1 MQFYDEIVNFEVL
14 RSENSGSRQQLL
26 FEAKLQ
32 RQNAPVTAAAP
43 LTAPPLKPNRA
54 ILLYAAS
61 EGDSN
66 MLYAAGFFV
75 PDPFIYF
82 QHKNIRFVVM

>member
-1 MQFYDEIVNFEVL
+1 MFDAKRAKGLAAVPAL
-14 RSENSGSRQQLL
+14 PSEP
-26 FEAKLQ
+26 E
-32 RQNAPVTAAAP
+32 
-43 LTAPPLKPNRA
+43 LKPTQA

-75 PDPFIYF
+75 PDTVIFF
-82 QHKNIRFVVM
+82 QHRNRRYVVMSDLEIERDKKHANEGRVLAL